1 MKRTLYLLLI
11 PLLVACD
18 TSGNSSHGVASDY
31 GGTIVDD
38 YDDGDISVE
47 YQPVFLPIK
56 FSLSSQGLK
65 VSLSH
70 SWVTFI
76 GTFSLSYS
84 RDVFKSRSRMEYA
97 KPAPIQE
104 SSLYEHYQFV
114 DINVRDRPEV
124 KSLLVSKRDLVVAI
138 IRSEDQVDLFVIE
151 EGVSLMVL
159 TEGITRSTITS
170 DYHEIDARHA
180 KVRELVMT
188 IDEEAQRKADIL
200 PDAFAADRHTI
211 NRDILRDDS
220 DIVDKRIKSMSE
232 IAPLPKDYSLSEE
245 AADTLR
251 QKKRSPY

>member
-1 MKRTLYLLLI
+1 MKRTLYLFLI

-18 TSGNSSHGVASDY
+18 TSGNPSQGFVSDY
-31 GGTIVDD
+31 DGTIVEDLVG
-38 YDDGDISVE
+38 GDISVE

-56 FSLSSQGLK
+56 FSLSSQGVK

-84 RDVFKSRSRMEYA
+84 RDVYKSRSRMEYV
-97 KPAPIQE
+97 KPVPIQE
-104 SSLYEHYQFV
+104 SSLYEYYQFV

-138 IRSEDQVDLFVIE
+138 IRSDDQVDLFVIE

-200 PDAFAADRHTI
+200 PDAYAADRHTI

-220 DIVDKRIKSMSE
+220 DIVDKEIKAMSE
-232 IAPLPKDYSLSEE
+232 IAPRPKDYSVSVE
-245 AADTLR
+245 AADTLK